1 MSTALHPVHAE
12 RRDVRTILTT
22 GVELGLATV
31 AGVVTFALLSR
42 SMSGRAEV
50 VIQSLIIL
58 AGGALASY
66 LPAASVRPRSVDA
79 IGWSALIGLLG
90 AVVFTVIDTAVLRPL
105 KLYPWTW
112 DAIGGG
118 SGWWYLPLWFMGSAF
133 LAWLGALV
141 YAYRA
146 RAVAEVNVIALAVQT
161 VGLAIVIFGVL
172 TGTGLAPFHAAIA
185 GLAYAVS
192 LVIHVPVVAVLN
204 RQ

>member
-1 MSTALHPVHAE
+1 MSTALHPVDAE

-90 AVVFTVIDTAVLRPL
+90 AVVYTVIDTAALRPL

-161 VGLAIVIFGVL
+161 VGLGIVIFGAL